1 MLGAQGMDFGIA
13 GRRVLVTA
21 GAAGIGRA
29 IADGF
34 IAAGAKVH
42 VCDIDEAALADFR
55 TTHPD
60 HRASRTDVAERAQV
74 DALFDELEANWGGL
88 DILISNAGIAGPTA
102 AVEEISDADWHRTI
116 AVNLD
121 SQFFCLSRAVPLLK
135 RAQDASIVALSSVAG
150 RLGYAR
156 RLPYAASKWAI
167 VGMVKSLAIELGSD
181 GIRVNAIMPGAVRG
195 PRIEAVIAARADSLG
210 VPYDDMEAEYR
221 DKASLKRMVTAE
233 DIANTA
239 LFLCSNAGRNIS
251 GQAVSVCGNV
261 VAL

>member
-1 MLGAQGMDFGIA
+1 MNFGLA

-42 VCDIDEAALADFR
+42 VCDVADAALEDFR
-55 TTHPD
+55 KTHPD
-60 HRASRTDVAERAQV
+60 HRASRTDVAERAQI
-74 DALFDELEANWGGL
+74 DALFDEVEANWGGL
-88 DILISNAGIAGPTA
+88 DVLINNAGIAGPTT

-121 SQFFCLSRAVPLLK
+121 SHFFCLKRAVPLLK
-135 RAQDASIVALSSVAG
+135 RSQDASIVAMSSVAG
-150 RLGYAR
+150 RLGYAY

-167 VGMVKSLAIELGSD
+167 VGMVKSLAIELGGD
-181 GIRVNAIMPGAVRG
+181 GIRVNAVQPGVVQG
-195 PRIEAVIAARADSLG
+195 PRIEAVISARADALG
-210 VPYDDMEAEYR
+210 LPYEEMEAEYR
-221 DKASLKRMVTAE
+221 NKASLKRMVTAE
-233 DIANTA
+233 DIANTV

>member
-1 MLGAQGMDFGIA
+1 MLGAQGMDFGLA

-34 IAAGAKVH
+34 IAAGAQVH
-42 VCDIDEAALADFR
+42 VCDVADAALEQFR
-55 TTHPD
+55 TSHPA

-74 DALFDELEANWGGL
+74 DALFDEVEANWGGL
-88 DILISNAGIAGPTA
+88 DVLVNNAGVAGPTA
-102 AVEEISDADWHRTI
+102 AVEEIADADWHRTM

-121 SQFFCLSRAVPLLK
+121 SHFFCLSRAVPLLK
-135 RAQDASIVALSSVAG
+135 QAQDASIVALSSVAG
-150 RLGYAR
+150 RLGYAY
-156 RLPYAASKWAI
+156 RLPYAASKWAV
-167 VGMVKSLAIELGSD
+167 VGMVKSLAIELGAA
-181 GIRVNAIMPGAVRG
+181 GIRVNAVQPGVVQG
-195 PRIEAVIAARADSLG
+195 PRIEAVISARADALG
-210 VPYDDMEAEYR
+210 MPYEDMEAEYR
-221 DKASLKRMVTAE
+221 DKASLKRMVTAQ
-233 DIANTA
+233 DIANTV